1 MKSITVAL
9 IMGLFLVSCVA
20 EQPANGEESS
30 AAAPSVAA
38 LGSPAGQGPQA
49 TLQLPARLS
58 SDGLAALLAAPDSA
72 VVLLDVR
79 TAEEY
84 AAGRI
89 PGAILAP
96 YDQLASSFSE
106 ADKNRPIVVYCRSG
120 NRSGIAMK
128 TLRSMGYLNLSDFGG
143 ISNWKG
149 GLEYQP

>member
-1 MKSITVAL
+1 
-9 IMGLFLVSCVA
+9 MGLFLISCVA
-20 EQPANGEESS
+20 ERPVDAGQAPAKASP
-30 AAAPSVAA
+30 AAA
-38 LGSPAGQGPQA
+38 LGSPAGQGSQA
-49 TLQLPARLS
+49 ALQLPARLS

-72 VVLLDVR
+72 VLLLDVR

-89 PGAILAP
+89 PGSTLAP

-128 TLRSMGYLNLSDFGG
+128 TLRSMGYVNLSDFGA

-149 GLEYQP
+149 VLERQP